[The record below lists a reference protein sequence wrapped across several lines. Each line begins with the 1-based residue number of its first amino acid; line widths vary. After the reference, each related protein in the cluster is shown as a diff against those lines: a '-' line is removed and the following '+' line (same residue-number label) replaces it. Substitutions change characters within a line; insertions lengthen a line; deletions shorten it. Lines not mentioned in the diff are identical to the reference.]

1 MRLRSITC
9 RFLENNLHLITY
21 SSRNIQTH
29 WKKFTLNATDSELLI
44 QFSRVLT
51 FSTNKLNPIMCL
63 FLVNNLHFIRY
74 FTHSGQRPDRQQ
86 PIKEPSLKY
95 YPFLLGNVSS
105 FGRDRNISLVRVYW
119 RYNRVSVCFS

>member
-29 WKKFTLNATDSELLI
+29 LKKFTLNATDSELLT

-51 FSTNKLNPIMCL
+51 FSTNKLG
-63 FLVNNLHFIRY
+63 F
-74 FTHSGQRPDRQQ
+74 
-86 PIKEPSLKY
+86 
-95 YPFLLGNVSS
+95 
-105 FGRDRNISLVRVYW
+105 
-119 RYNRVSVCFS
+119 